1 MSFYSFCISLGMEY
15 CQFSSPSQRWRSG
28 EDVVAVVLSLLPL
41 QAWALERIL
50 PGRHTEAR
58 REVLRTAP
66 GTLPLEIW
74 ELRKRI
80 CPIRDESQ
88 LFISF
93 NLSSTVL
100 LDNVF
105 IYKEKVYTLNLF
117 LYRVCGSLSLAYD
130 KRLPLSSSSAI
141 FQCWLLK
148 AKRNSH
154 SGQNFIILEFFLC

>member
-1 MSFYSFCISLGMEY
+1 MV
-15 CQFSSPSQRWRSG
+15 
-28 EDVVAVVLSLLPL
+28 DVVPSLLPL

-50 PGRHTEAR
+50 LGRHTDTL

-66 GTLPLEIW
+66 CTLGDVW
-74 ELRKRI
+74 ELRKGM

-88 LFISF
+88 RFICF

-117 LYRVCGSLSLAYD
+117 LYIVCGSLSLAYNE
-130 KRLPLSSSSAI
+130 RLPQSSSRAI
-141 FQCWLLK
+141 F
-148 AKRNSH
+148 
-154 SGQNFIILEFFLC
+154 